1 MKMMM
6 MMMMVLVSLL
16 NILSEVEEEEHFSDL
31 KHFQMPLFLLLH
43 SFLPLQTFTL
53 MRLVNYS

>member
-6 MMMMVLVSLL
+6 MVLISLV
-16 NILSEVEEEEHFSDL
+16 NVLSEVEEEEHFSDL

-43 SFLPLQTFTL
+43 SFLPLQIFTL
-53 MRLVNYS
+53 MRLVNYT